1 VAHEV
6 DLVVPVPRGVE
17 ALAREVGPVAVM
29 VELGGVRRSLS
40 WTGLNFKKNEISVEK
55 AKKKKEGISAQVK
68 LLQRMRLET
77 KRAIYGGGKRQMCGN
92 HVQTLQETQLER
104 PQNLFKKI

>member
-1 VAHEV
+1 V

-17 ALAREVGPVAVM
+17 ALAPEVGPVAVM

-55 AKKKKEGISAQVK
+55 AKKKGISAQVK